1 MDNKRTIL
9 LADANEEFR
18 SMLRENIEKSEEF
31 TVVGDTGDGTEAL
44 RLINQLQP
52 DLAMIDLVL
61 PGIDGVGI
69 LRQLREQSGR
79 TRAVVLSAFCTD
91 QVVAEVMGLGAAY
104 FLPKPCEPEALL
116 DRVRLVFGAPA
127 APEEAAAA
135 LKNQVTTIIHEI
147 GVPAHI
153 KLSVS
158 QRGDYHCGQ

>member
-69 LRQLREQSGR
+69 LRENPGSRPLCILHGSGGGR
-79 TRAVVLSAFCTD
+79 GHGPGRGLFSA
-91 QVVAEVMGLGAAY
+91 
-104 FLPKPCEPEALL
+104 EAL
-116 DRVRLVFGAPA
+116 
-127 APEEAAAA
+127 
-135 LKNQVTTIIHEI
+135 
-147 GVPAHI
+147 
-153 KLSVS
+153 
-158 QRGDYHCGQ
+158 

>member
-91 QVVAEVMGLGAAY
+91 
-104 FLPKPCEPEALL
+104 
-116 DRVRLVFGAPA
+116 
-127 APEEAAAA
+127 
-135 LKNQVTTIIHEI
+135 
-147 GVPAHI
+147 
-153 KLSVS
+153 
-158 QRGDYHCGQ
+158 

>member
-69 LRQLREQSGR
+69 LRQLR
-79 TRAVVLSAFCTD
+79 
-91 QVVAEVMGLGAAY
+91 
-104 FLPKPCEPEALL
+104 
-116 DRVRLVFGAPA
+116 
-127 APEEAAAA
+127 
-135 LKNQVTTIIHEI
+135 
-147 GVPAHI
+147 
-153 KLSVS
+153 
-158 QRGDYHCGQ
+158 

>member
-79 TRAVVLSAFCTD
+79 TRAVVLLS
-91 QVVAEVMGLGAAY
+91 L
-104 FLPKPCEPEALL
+104 
-116 DRVRLVFGAPA
+116 
-127 APEEAAAA
+127 
-135 LKNQVTTIIHEI
+135 IHI
-147 GVPAHI
+147 
-153 KLSVS
+153 
-158 QRGDYHCGQ
+158 